1 MNNPMKLL
9 GRLSDRLIAGPAAQ
23 FAADVREA
31 LDDEPA
37 DAVLVSGALLGAMV
51 GAESRCVP
59 LAVLNA
65 NIYPLPAPGLPPFGT
80 ALKQAR
86 GRLGRVRDR
95 VLGAVT
101 TRVWAR
107 GLPALNA
114 ARAELG
120 LAPLKFLWQQW
131 DRAERVL
138 MLTSAEFDYT
148 ADRLPN
154 NVVYVGAILDDP
166 ADAGEHE
173 LPAGN
178 EPLVV
183 VGMSSTYQQQ
193 TDALRRIV
201 EALAALPVR
210 AVVTTGHAVDPSQV
224 PGRGKVQVVRSAPH
238 SQLFPH
244 AAVVI
249 THAGHGTLIKAL
261 AAGVPAVCMP
271 FGRDQGDNVTRAARH
286 GVAIGLK
293 RTASPAQIAAAVQ
306 KVLSEPSYRQAA
318 QRLGPIIRRDAAS
331 TVLVDELEAL
341 ARNGAATTA

>member
-1 MNNPMKLL
+1 MTPRM
-9 GRLSDRLIAGPAAQ
+9 
-23 FAADVREA
+23 
-31 LDDEPA
+31 
-37 DAVLVSGALLGAMV
+37 
-51 GAESRCVP
+51 
-59 LAVLNA
+59 
-65 NIYPLPAPGLPPFGT
+65 
-80 ALKQAR
+80 
-86 GRLGRVRDR
+86 
-95 VLGAVT
+95 
-101 TRVWAR
+101 
-107 GLPALNA
+107 
-114 ARAELG
+114 RASTSS
-120 LAPLKFLWQQW
+120 P
-131 DRAERVL
+131 RA
-138 MLTSAEFDYT
+138 
-148 ADRLPN
+148 
-154 NVVYVGAILDDP
+154 
-166 ADAGEHE
+166 
-173 LPAGN
+173 

-210 AVVTTGHAVDPSQV
+210 AVVTTGHAVDPAQV

-318 QRLGPIIRRDAAS
+318 QRLGDS
-331 TVLVDELEAL
+331 
-341 ARNGAATTA
+341 